1 MSNKKLKGLKNNS
14 KLFKKLNYKL
24 IIYTMSFKAKLNGL
38 LTNSRFLRV
47 IFMVSLLN
55 LIWFL
60 VHRNIHAVILFL
72 LIASIVGHFSR
83 NMTVVFL
90 TPLFIVNLYELQRH
104 GSTFYE
110 GLENNDADTSKTASD
125 KTKVTDDSAK
135 KTVQQINQKAS
146 TKQGLPIT
154 PIEPVTSTT
163 AISTDESFEVG
174 RNKKGKYDID
184 YASTVEE
191 AYDNLNSIIG
201 GEGIQRLTSDTQKLM
216 KQQLQLAEA
225 MNSMGPMMENMGPL
239 MESVGPLLKQAQG
252 MMGKQEKDN
261 KL

>member
-1 MSNKKLKGLKNNS
+1 
-14 KLFKKLNYKL
+14 
-24 IIYTMSFKAKLNGL
+24 MSFKAKLNGL
-38 LTNSRFLRV
+38 LTNSKFLRI

-55 LIWFL
+55 LTWFL

-90 TPLFIVNLYELQRH
+90 TPLFIVNLFELQRRNH
-104 GSTFYE
+104 TFYE
-110 GLENNDADTSKTASD
+110 GLENNDT
-125 KTKVTDDSAK
+125 VTTEKDSTEKDSTK
-135 KTVQQINQKAS
+135 KTVQQINEKAS

-154 PIEPVTSTT
+154 PIEPVSTT
-163 AISTDESFEVG
+163 TTTDESFEVG

-184 YASTVEE
+184 YASTVED

-225 MNSMGPMMENMGPL
+225 MNSMGPMMANMGPL
-239 MESVGPLLKQAQG
+239 MESVGPMLKQAQG
-252 MMGKQEKDN
+252 LMGGSKPKDATSTT
-261 KL
+261 